1 MKLALWLTII
11 LLAAGCSDKYVA
23 ENLTAENGCKIKCD
37 WCVKLDATCVSD
49 YKLEKNKKTDKFNPL
64 STPDIEVDVEI
75 SK

>member
-1 MKLALWLTII
+1 MKVALWLTII

-23 ENLTAENGCKIKCD
+23 ENLTAENGCEIKCD
-37 WCVKLDATCVSD
+37 WCVKLNATCVSD
-49 YKLEKNKKTDKFNPL
+49 YELRDGEETDKFNPL